1 MATTIHF
8 GEKYKEALL
17 QGFRQKSYTESSFSH
32 DLDTEF
38 SGADTVHVYV
48 LKPVELNDYNKTVD
62 PSTGSRYGAVQEV
75 GDYQYTFNLTQD
87 KSFDCSVDR
96 GNNDAQFNIKK
107 TGAIMK
113 TQRDEVIVPA
123 LDVYRLKRWARKAG
137 IHYKLSAAPTNDTIV
152 GQILALHNEMIDN
165 GCPEDGATLYISRTY
180 LPALKLS
187 KEWTALDSLGGKTLP
202 SGSVG
207 MIDNMA
213 VKPVSSRR
221 MPEGVPFMIVHKR
234 AVIAPM
240 KINTFRAIKDSENFD
255 GDRLNFRMK
264 HDAFVLPHY
273 CNGVGVATTNVLTEP
288 TIKVSTGTAT
298 LTGSGGTVYYTTD
311 GSDPRYSAEKKA
323 YTAAFAV
330 AAGDIV
336 KCYVEAATD
345 DGTSA
350 YSSAVAEQTVTE

>member
-1 MATTIHF
+1 MPTIHF

-48 LKPVELNDYNKTVD
+48 LKPVELNDYNKSID

-75 GDYQYTFNLTQD
+75 GDYQYTFHLTQD

-107 TGAIMK
+107 SGAIMK

-123 LDVYRLKRWARKAG
+123 LDVYRLKRWARKG
-137 IHYKLSAAPTNDTIV
+137 GLHFKLDAVPTNETIV
-152 GQILALHNEMIDN
+152 GQILALHNAMIDL
-165 GCPEDGATLYISRTY
+165 GCPEDGATLYLNRTY
-180 LPALKLS
+180 MPALKLS
-187 KEWTALDSLGGKTLP
+187 KEWTALDSLGGKSLP

-207 MIDNMA
+207 ELDNMA

-221 MPEGVPFMIVHKR
+221 MPANVPFMIIHKR

-273 CNGVGVATTNVLTEP
+273 NCGVGVATTSVLGTP
-288 TIKVSTGTAT
+288 TIKIADGTAT
-298 LTGSGGTVYYTTD
+298 LTGAGGTVYFTTD
-311 GSDPRYSAEKKA
+311 GSDPRYSSDTKA
-323 YTAAFAV
+323 YTAPFAV
-330 AAGDIV
+330 KAGDIV
-336 KCYVEAATD
+336 KCYVEAAVD
-345 DGTSA
+345 DGANA
-350 YSSAVAEQTVTE
+350 YSSSVAEQTVTE

>member
-1 MATTIHF
+1 MATIHF
-8 GEKYKEALL
+8 GEKYKEAILK
-17 QGFRQKSYTESSFSH
+17 GFQQKSYTESSFSH

-38 SGADTVHVYV
+38 SGADTVHIYV
-48 LKPVELNDYNKTVD
+48 LKPVELNDYNKSID

-75 GDYQYTFNLTQD
+75 GDYQYTFKLTQD

-107 TGAIMK
+107 SGAIMK

-123 LDVYRLKRWARKAG
+123 LDTYRLKRWARKAG
-137 IHYKLSAAPTNDTIV
+137 IHYPLGSEPTNETIV
-152 GQILALHNEMIDN
+152 SDILALHNEMIDN
-165 GCPEDGATLYISRTY
+165 GCPEDGATLYLNRTF

-187 KEWTALDSLGGKTLP
+187 KEWTALDSLGGKSLP

-221 MPEGVPFMIVHKR
+221 MPYNVPFMIVHKR

-273 CNGVGVATTNVLTEP
+273 CFGVGVAAIGVAAAPTFSTDENVVTLTTNG
-288 TIKVSTGTAT
+288 K
-298 LTGSGGTVYYTTD
+298 TVYYTTD
-311 GSDPRYSAEKKA
+311 GSDPRYSADAKV
-323 YTAAFAV
+323 YTAPFEV
-330 AAGDIV
+330 ELGDTI
-336 KCYVEAATD
+336 KCYAVDGND
-345 DGTSA
+345 DGTCM
-350 YSSAVAEQTVTE
+350 YSSPVAEWIADF

>member
-1 MATTIHF
+1 MSNTIHF

-48 LKPVELNDYNKTVD
+48 LKPVALNDYDKTID

-75 GDYQYTFNLTQD
+75 GDYQYTFKLTQD

-107 TGAIMK
+107 SGAIMK

-137 IHYKLSAAPTNDTIV
+137 VTYELGGEPNSDSIV
-152 GQILALHNEMIDN
+152 ADILELHNQMIDN
-165 GCPEDGATLYISRTY
+165 GCPEDGATLYLNRTY

-187 KEWTALDSLGGKTLP
+187 KEWTALDSLGGKSLP

-207 MIDNMA
+207 MIDSMA

-221 MPEGVPFMIVHKR
+221 MPYAVPFMIVHKR

-273 CNGVGVATTNVLTEP
+273 CFGVGIA
-288 TIKVSTGTAT
+288 
-298 LTGSGGTVYYTTD
+298 TGSMTPTPDIDNDGGNITITSNGGTVYYTTD
-311 GSDPRYSAEKKA
+311 GSDPRYSADAKA
-323 YTAAFAV
+323 YTAPFDV
-330 AAGDIV
+330 EPGETV
-336 KCYVEAATD
+336 KCYAVDGKD
-345 DGTSA
+345 DGDSDYA
-350 YSSAVAEQTVTE
+350 SPVVELKVE

>member
-1 MATTIHF
+1 MSTTIHF
-8 GEKYKEALL
+8 GEKYKEALV
-17 QGFRQKSYTESSFSH
+17 QGFQQKSYTENSFSH

-48 LKPVELNDYNKTVD
+48 LRPVSLGDYNKGID

-75 GDYQYTFNLTQD
+75 GDFQYTFNLTQD

-123 LDVYRLKRWARKAG
+123 LDVYRLKRWARKGG
-137 IHYKLSAAPTNDTIV
+137 IHYKLSAAPTNENIV
-152 GQILALHNEMIDN
+152 SSILALHNEMIDA
-165 GCPEDGATLYISRTY
+165 GCPEDGATLFLNRTY

-221 MPEGVPFMIVHKR
+221 MPANVPFMIIHKR

-264 HDAFVLPHY
+264 YDAFVLPHY
-273 CNGVGVATTNVLTEP
+273 CCGVGVATTSVLTAP
-288 TIKVSTGTAT
+288 TIKVTEGNAT
-298 LTGSGGTVYYTTD
+298 LTGTGGTVRYTTD
-311 GSDPRYSAEKKA
+311 GSDPRYSADTQA

-330 AAGDIV
+330 KAGDIIR
-336 KCYVEAATD
+336 CYVEATVD
-345 DGTSA
+345 DGNNA
-350 YSSAVAEQTVTE
+350 YSSPLAEHTVV